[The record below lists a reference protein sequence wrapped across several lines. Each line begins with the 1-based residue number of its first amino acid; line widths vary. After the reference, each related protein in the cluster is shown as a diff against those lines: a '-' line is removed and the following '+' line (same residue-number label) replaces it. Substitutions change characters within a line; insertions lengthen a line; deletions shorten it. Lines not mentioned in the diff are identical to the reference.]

1 MGKTFD
7 FSMGL
12 ILIIVTLV
20 SGSGLVY
27 LTASTGSGVVL
38 FVEPEVTSFELGQ
51 VFTLNIGIANV
62 ENLFKWTM
70 NLRWDPS
77 IVELDSV
84 SSSAITEGPFLKN
97 VGRTYFQIATYI
109 ACSGYLSYVGCELT
123 QPVSASGSGTLLT
136 IRFKAVNKGETTIAI
151 VNSVLHDSCKQEI
164 SHTCESGRVLV
175 DSVVHDLA
183 VLLEAPSTLVLGKST
198 RVNATVTNTGEVDET
213 DVNVAILVNG
223 KAEKSETAPLLETS
237 TSYSVSLLWS
247 PSSSGVYNIT
257 AYASPVPRETATNNN
272 VDTLMVGVVSMVHDL
287 AVSLEA
293 PTRLA
298 LGESVTLN
306 ATVTNVG
313 AYDETSVEASVII
326 DGVTEESDTFDLMVG
341 SSRRLT
347 LQWQPAQ
354 EGTHNITASVRPV
367 AEETSIA
374 NNRESTVVNVAN
386 PSARSRILIVS
397 DDDGLYYMRGTS
409 LPEFELALR
418 YAGFSYDV
426 WKESVMGRPSIGT
439 LLEYELVIWTCGDSS
454 VRPVNLVDARTLIQ
468 YLAEGGNLL
477 IEGQEIAFWAEPS
490 FRSEA
495 LHISF
500 IGYISYKPST
510 GMLVVKEHPLTA
522 NLPTN
527 ITWSTEPDH
536 TDKVVS
542 SGEAYTVMQY
552 YGEGTPDFSSSNYN
566 TTAVNVFDGV
576 ETGSTIYYAFSL
588 FNLPERERQI
598 MVKNCVN
605 WLLRNDI
612 STIGVGLVNAPERS
626 VYFVYPDPV
635 SLTVDD
641 TFGIVAGATV
651 YGLCRFP
658 QEQIFTTNSNW
669 IVSGKIDSAKIND
682 AIVAMFGNPR
692 YHETIRTYEE
702 KGLTP
707 IKLYRN
713 QGHSMLL
720 RSDGSVIVS
729 LSDDDLAN
737 GLDDAFVIYTFT
749 EGENEFLVVYGLT
762 WKSTW
767 DAGVFF
773 VDTISKNFQQYAQT
787 AYVAR
792 WDSMKSEYQE
802 VPLP

>member
-1 MGKTFD
+1 MGKTFA

-77 IVELDSV
+77 IIELDSV

-97 VGRTYFQIATYI
+97 VGRTYLQIATYI
-109 ACSGYLSYVGCELT
+109 ACSGYLSYIGCELT
-123 QPVSASGSGTLLT
+123 QPVSASGNGTLQT
-136 IRFKAVNKGETTIAI
+136 IRFRAVNKGETTIAI
-151 VNSVLHDSCKQEI
+151 VDSVLHDSCKQEI
-164 SHTCESGRVLV
+164 SHTCKSGRVLV

-183 VLLEAPSTLVLGKST
+183 VLLEAPSSLVLGKST

-223 KAEKSETAPLLETS
+223 KVEKSEMAPLLETS

-272 VDTLMVGVVSMVHDL
+272 VATLMVGVVSMVHDL

-313 AYDETSVEASVII
+313 AYDETNVEASVII

-354 EGTHNITASVRPV
+354 EGTHNITAYVRPV

-397 DDDGLYYMRGTS
+397 DDDGLYYDRGTS
-409 LPEFELALR
+409 LAEFELALQS
-418 YAGFSYDV
+418 AGYGYEV
-426 WKESVMGRPSIGT
+426 WKESVMGRPSINDISK
-439 LLEYELVIWTCGDSS
+439 YELVIWTCGDFAI
-454 VRPVNLVDARTLIQ
+454 RPVDVVDTKTLKQ
-468 YLAEGGNLL
+468 YHAGGGNLL
-477 IEGQEIAFWAEPS
+477 IEGERVAFEANSE
-490 FRSEA
+490 FRSEV
-495 LHISF
+495 LRVDF
-500 IGYISYKPST
+500 LGYST
-510 GMLVVKEHPLTA
+510 TSPLGMLVVDQEHS
-522 NLPTN
+522 
-527 ITWSTEPDH
+527 ITRGIGNMTWVSAPQH
-536 TDKVVS
+536 TDRVTPS
-542 SGEAYTVMQY
+542 AGAYDVMRF
-552 YGEGTPDFSSSNYN
+552 YGENYNSYFN
-566 TTAVNVFDGV
+566 TTAINVYDGI
-576 ETGSTIYYAFSL
+576 EKGSTIYYAFSL
-588 FNLPERERQI
+588 LNLPESEGQVF
-598 MVKNCVN
+598 VKNSID
-605 WLLRNDI
+605 WLLRRDI
-612 STIGVGLVNAPERS
+612 STIGSRLVNAHEGS
-626 VYFVYPDPV
+626 AYLIYADPA
-635 SLTVDD
+635 SLTVNE
-641 TFGIVAGATV
+641 TFGMVAGATV
-651 YGLCRFP
+651 YGLCKFP
-658 QEQIFTTNSNW
+658 QKQGFVTSQNW
-669 IVSGKIDSAKIND
+669 LASGKINSTEIND
-682 AIVAMFGNPR
+682 AIVALFGNPE
-692 YHETIRTYEE
+692 YHETIREYENE
-702 KGLTP
+702 GLTP
-707 IKLYRN
+707 VRLHEN
-713 QGHSMLL
+713 QTHFMLL
-720 RSDGSVIVS
+720 NHSGSIIVS
-729 LSDDDLAN
+729 ILKEDVEN
-737 GLDDAFVIYTFT
+737 RLDDVFVIYTFT
-749 EGENEFLVVYGLT
+749 EGQNEFLVMYGFS

-767 DAGVFF
+767 DAGTFF
-773 VDTISKNFQQYAQT
+773 ADVISRNFVQYAKTSYIGRWNGT
-787 AYVAR
+787 A
-792 WDSMKSEYQE
+792 SEYSE
-802 VPLP
+802 FSFSD